1 MCRSQDTHPLTFA
14 AGTGLT
20 KNKHVPECSFLFG
33 QTSTNKSSK
42 LPKCPENEAINGPWA
57 YIHMVLQLKHI
68 LVLGGRGSCFS
79 KALIEATK
87 FIKRFLLGCRKVI
100 GINFNYSRHD

>member
-57 YIHMVLQLKHI
+57 YIHMVLQLKAYFSFGRKGI
-68 LVLGGRGSCFS
+68 LFQ
-79 KALIEATK
+79 
-87 FIKRFLLGCRKVI
+87 
-100 GINFNYSRHD
+100 